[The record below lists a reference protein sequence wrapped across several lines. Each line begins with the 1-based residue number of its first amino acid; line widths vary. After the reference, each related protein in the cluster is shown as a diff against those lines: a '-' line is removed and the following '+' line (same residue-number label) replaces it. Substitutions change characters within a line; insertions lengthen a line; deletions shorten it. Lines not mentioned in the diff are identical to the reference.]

1 MSDDRDTR
9 KDTDTIVPRARP
21 EATLARRITQAR
33 LSLAWEAIWP
43 AVWPALGVAGLF
55 IGIALLDVF
64 SYLPGWLHA
73 ASLAAVAC
81 FLGFAIYTGVRTL
94 VWPNRRDAVRRIET
108 ASGLDHRP
116 LEALQD
122 KLPDGM
128 TDPTARALWQAHQQQ
143 MADRIRNL
151 KVGAPSPG
159 LPARDPWALR
169 AMVVCCCYLSVWSS
183 PVPMPATG
191 WEGHWCRALAKT
203 RTQTAQIEIWVTPAG
218 IYAPAA
224 DFPDPDCATI
234 MRRPW
239 NRPRRRSRRVP
250 MDQRLQNW

>member
-1 MSDDRDTR
+1 MSDDKDTG
-9 KDTDTIVPRARP
+9 KDTDTISPRARP
-21 EATLARRITQAR
+21 ESTLARRITQAR

-94 VWPNRRDAVRRIET
+94 VWPNRRDAVRRIEM

-143 MADRIRNL
+143 MADRIRTL
-151 KVGAPSPG
+151 KVGDPVAGPSCPRPLG
-159 LPARDPWALR
+159 PSGCGR
-169 AMVVCCCYLSVWSS
+169 
-183 PVPMPATG
+183 
-191 WEGHWCRALAKT
+191 
-203 RTQTAQIEIWVTPAG
+203 
-218 IYAPAA
+218 PAA
-224 DFPDPDCATI
+224 VHRCG
-234 MRRPW
+234 
-239 NRPRRRSRRVP
+239 RRRSRCTRP
-250 MDQRLQNW
+250 DGKGTGAEP

>member
-169 AMVVCCCYLSVWSS
+169 AMVVLLLFI
-183 PVPMPATG
+183 
-191 WEGHWCRALAKT
+191 CRC
-203 RTQTAQIEIWVTPAG
+203 G
-218 IYAPAA
+218 
-224 DFPDPDCATI
+224 
-234 MRRPW
+234 
-239 NRPRRRSRRVP
+239 RRRSRCRTDRMGRALAP
-250 MDQRLQNW
+250 SFGEDSAERSRHRSKSG